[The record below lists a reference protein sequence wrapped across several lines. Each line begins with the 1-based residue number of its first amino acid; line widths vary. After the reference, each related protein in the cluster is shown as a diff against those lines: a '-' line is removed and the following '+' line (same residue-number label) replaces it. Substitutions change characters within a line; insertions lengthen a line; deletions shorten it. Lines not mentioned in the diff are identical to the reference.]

1 MDFCWSWFSQRPS
14 KIEMCHGSCLL
25 TLHFSVKSILS
36 SLWIVRTSGT
46 RKLKPKRLRTCRH
59 WTPRTPILN
68 WPMKV
73 LHIATILYFAAK
85 VQKAWNSFSRF
96 RRIIAMK
103 LWFRVLHV
111 DQTRWKGIR
120 TLVLASK
127 AGSVATRSALIAAS
141 TTGENDIPSAASQC
155 KKRLMMSGT
164 IFLRSL

>member
-1 MDFCWSWFSQRPS
+1 MLR
-14 KIEMCHGSCLL
+14 
-25 TLHFSVKSILS
+25 FSVKSILS

-46 RKLKPKRLRTCRH
+46 IKLKPKRLRTCRR
-59 WTPRTPILN
+59 WTQRTPILN
-68 WPMKV
+68 WPRKGS
-73 LHIATILYFAAK
+73 HIATVLYFAAK
-85 VQKAWNSFSRF
+85 VQRVWNSFSYL

-120 TLVLASK
+120 ALVLASK
-127 AGSVATRSALIAAS
+127 SGSVATRSVQIAAS

-155 KKRLMMSGT
+155 KKRLMMRGT